1 MPDPSGAADAP
12 LPVDGADPAGAGRPP
27 DPATVADL
35 VAGFVAARGAVEAAI
50 AAACARSG
58 RDPAGVTLVAVS
70 KTVPAGRLRAVVAA
84 GLVTLGE
91 NRVQEA
97 EEKVPT
103 VAGARWHLV
112 GPLQA
117 NKARRAVAL
126 FDVIESVDSVALATR
141 LDRLAGEIRPSRPL
155 PVLLQVN
162 VDADPAK
169 AGFEPADLAEAL
181 PALAAL
187 PNLELRGL
195 MTVGRLAA
203 TAEDARSTFRA
214 LRTLAAEIRA
224 DNPVLGPALSMGM
237 SDDFAVA
244 VEEGATIVRVGRA
257 LFGERTPVRAEANLG
272 AKVPAEARGERPGL
286 PDRA

>member
-1 MPDPSGAADAP
+1 MPDPSGAADA
-12 LPVDGADPAGAGRPP
+12 AGTAGSAEAGRPP

-35 VAGFVAARGAVEAAI
+35 VAARAGVLTAI
-50 AAACARSG
+50 DAACARSR
-58 RDPAGVTLVAVS
+58 RDPSGVTLVAVS
-70 KTVPAGRLRAVVAA
+70 KTVGASRLRAAVAA

-91 NRVQEA
+91 NRIQEA
-97 EEKVPT
+97 EGKIPAVP
-103 VAGARWHLV
+103 GARWHLV

-126 FDVIESVDSVALATR
+126 FEVIESVDTLALAVR
-141 LDRLAGEIRPSRPL
+141 IDRLAGELRPGRPL
-155 PVLLQVN
+155 PVLVEVN

-169 AGFEPADLAEAL
+169 AGFEPTDLADAL
-181 PALAAL
+181 PALARL

-214 LRTLAAEIRA
+214 LRTLAAEMRA
-224 DNPVLGPALSMGM
+224 ADPALGPELSMGM
-237 SDDFAVA
+237 SDDYAVA

-257 LFGERTPVRAEANLG
+257 LFGERA
-272 AKVPAEARGERPGL
+272 
-286 PDRA
+286 